1 MYVRECCFGE
11 GGELRARG
19 LLGVLVPERWRGR
32 VGTLKDESESDSAR
46 DDGVGL
52 RIVNETFA
60 GGADDENMA
69 VQGRETLT
77 ALAVSKRET
86 LMWASTA
93 MDNKAKQPAAS

>member
-1 MYVRECCFGE
+1 M
-11 GGELRARG
+11 
-19 LLGVLVPERWRGR
+19 
-32 VGTLKDESESDSAR
+32 KDESESDSAR

-60 GGADDENMA
+60 GGADDEDMA
-69 VQGRETLT
+69 VQVRETLT

-86 LMWASTA
+86 LMLASTA